1 MSGALARER
10 AAGGAPVR
18 ARAAVKAQ
26 VPAPD
31 LNRTSPLHPIILE
44 TAE

>member
-1 MSGALARER
+1 MSGALARAR
-10 AAGGAPVR
+10 AADGAPVR
-18 ARAAVKAQ
+18 ARAAVEAP

-31 LNRTSPLHPIILE
+31 LNRTSPLHPITLE

>member
-18 ARAAVKAQ
+18 APAAAKA
-26 VPAPD
+26 PASAPD
-31 LNRTSPLHPIILE
+31 LNRTSSLHPITLE